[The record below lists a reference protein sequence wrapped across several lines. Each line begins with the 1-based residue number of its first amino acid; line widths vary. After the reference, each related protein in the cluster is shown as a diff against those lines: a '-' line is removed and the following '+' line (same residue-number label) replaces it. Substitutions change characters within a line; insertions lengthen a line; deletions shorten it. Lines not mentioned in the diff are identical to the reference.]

1 MRTPTAWLQQLTYNN
16 VVLSLLCMLLPI
28 QSQTNPWAFCLSYW
42 ELYGYFYKLR
52 GKKT

>member
-1 MRTPTAWLQQLTYNN
+1 
-16 VVLSLLCMLLPI
+16 MLLST

-52 GKKT
+52 NAGSSSASGTANPAPAQ